1 MEKLKGVKWNGIGKE
16 YGLNNELLYDGE
28 YKNGKGKSYYE
39 KENIKLKF
47 EFEYLGPQ
55 KIKSKKYYKNA
66 KLQFESERDGEK
78 DIRKEYYENGKLK
91 FDGEYLKRK
100 IWNGK
105 GYNNKGIEEYEISK
119 GKGNIKEFN
128 NEGILLYEGEY
139 LDGLR
144 EGKGKEYYPNGN
156 LKYDGC
162 FSRGAPHGQRKEYDF
177 LGRLIFEGWKKIW

>member
-1 MEKLKGVKWNGIGKE
+1 M
-16 YGLNNELLYDGE
+16 
-28 YKNGKGKSYYE
+28 
-39 KENIKLKF
+39 
-47 EFEYLGPQ
+47 
-55 KIKSKKYYKNA
+55 
-66 KLQFESERDGEK
+66 QFESERDGEK

-105 GYNNKGIEEYEISK
+105 GYNNKGIKEYEISK

-177 LGRLIFEGWKKIW
+177 FGRLIFEGWKKIW